1 MEESAFEEPPWLLE
15 REGAGYVQVTE
26 LLYRIA
32 EACDGQRT
40 LAEIAE
46 RVSEQ
51 TGREVSADN
60 VKQLVGTQ
68 LLLKGLVQ
76 TADGKVVG
84 ATAGARSMLG
94 LQARAKVFGPEAV
107 EPVARLSQALFWP
120 PVLAAA
126 LLATL
131 LAQGWLVLH
140 HGVANSTRDLLYAP
154 GLLLV
159 ALLATALAAGFHEL
173 GHAAALRYGGGRAKA
188 MGVGLYLLYPAFYTD
203 VSDNY
208 RLPRWPRVRTDLG
221 GIYFHLVFTLGL
233 MGLWAVTGWEFL
245 LAIVLLVDLDA
256 VRQLM
261 PLLRLDGYWVLA
273 DLTGVPDF
281 WSRMGAFARRVL
293 PIGGREQ
300 DKLPPLKWWGT
311 LVFALY
317 ALLAIPLVAFMA
329 FMMLRSLPR
338 VLATAWD
345 SAHRLGAAFAQA
357 QAGGNVGGMA
367 LAGGQVLLLG
377 IPTLAMVYSVLRL
390 GYRLGR
396 GVWRW
401 SQPSPTRRVIGGL
414 GTVGALGLLVYLWAP
429 QLPFAPPGR
438 SGPLYS
444 GARDSFVPIQAQER
458 GTVGEAFG
466 RAAPAASDQ
475 PVPTPVPSPLP
486 SLLLSP
492 TVPIVA
498 PASPVPT
505 APPTAGP
512 TTAPTA
518 AVPAKP
524 AVPLNAPPAPPA
536 VPTAEAPAPATAVGT
551 AVPTAV
557 PTTASPTPP
566 GAAARVAPSPT
577 P

>member
-1 MEESAFEEPPWLLE
+1 MEESAFQDPPWLLE

-51 TGREVSADN
+51 TSREVSADN

-94 LQARAKVFGPEAV
+94 LQARARVFGAEAV
-107 EPVARLSQALFWP
+107 EPLARTLQVLFWP
-120 PVLAAA
+120 PVLVAA
-126 LLATL
+126 LLATV

-140 HGVANSTRDLLYAP
+140 HGVANSTRELLYAP
-154 GLLLV
+154 WLLPV
-159 ALLATALAAGFHEL
+159 ALLATALAAGLHEL

-208 RLPRWPRVRTDLG
+208 RLARWPRVRTDLG

-233 MGLWAVTGWEFL
+233 MGLWMLTGWEFL

-261 PLLRLDGYWVLA
+261 PLLRLDGYWVVA

-329 FMMLRSLPR
+329 FMMLRSVPR
-338 VLATAWD
+338 VLATSWD
-345 SAHRLGAAFAQA
+345 SAQRLGAAFAQA
-357 QAGGNVGGMA
+357 QAGGDVGGMA
-367 LAGGQVLLLG
+367 AAAGQVLLLG

-396 GVWRW
+396 AVWRW

-414 GTVGALGLLVYLWAP
+414 GTAAALGLLAYLWAP
-429 QLPFAPPGR
+429 QLPFAPAGR

-444 GARDSFVPIQAQER
+444 GARDSFVPIQAGER

-466 RAAPAASDQ
+466 RVGPAAADQPAPPATPAAS
-475 PVPTPVPSPLP
+475 PLP
-486 SLLLSP
+486 SP

-498 PASPVPT
+498 PASPAPT
-505 APPTAGP
+505 TPPTAVPTVPP
-512 TTAPTA
+512 TTT
-518 AVPAKP
+518 VPAKP
-524 AVPLNAPPAPPA
+524 AVPISAPPPPPA
-536 VPTAEAPAPATAVGT
+536 VPTPEAPTPAIVVTTA
-551 AVPTAV
+551 
-557 PTTASPTPP
+557 ASPTPVP
-566 GAAARVAPSPT
+566 TLRGVAPTAAPSPT